1 MKKLLFL
8 IISICLIKIIKGQCF
23 TLNPSSVDEC
33 KKQEDSTYRCCYV
46 TYTNNFMNST
56 YKTICI
62 GVNKTDIKSGHHEET
77 IKKIESGNYTNSNW
91 NETLMDL
98 FRNYSSIDNFDC
110 KGNYISKSLLLFSSL
125 FIFLI

>member
-1 MKKLLFL
+1 MKTLLFL
-8 IISICLIKIIKGQCF
+8 ILSICLIKIIEGQCF
-23 TLNPSSVDEC
+23 TPNPSSVDEC
-33 KKQEDSTYRCCYV
+33 ESQEDSTFRCCYV
-46 TYTNNFMNST
+46 TYRNDNDTT

-91 NETLMDL
+91 NETIMNL
-98 FRNYSSIDNFDC
+98 FREYSSIDNFDC